1 MTDDLTTPGEA
12 AAVDANSPDA
22 HGSGGCCEGALV
34 ELEAYLDGE
43 LPPERLE
50 GIREHLADCFPC
62 TGRVSFEEQLRAIV
76 RRDCVD
82 SAPPSLLERIEQV
95 LAEDN

>member
-1 MTDDLTTPGEA
+1 MTDDLTDAGEPG
-12 AAVDANSPDA
+12 AVNADGPQG
-22 HGSGGCCEGALV
+22 HGPAGRCQGALI

-43 LPPERLE
+43 LPSERLE
-50 GIREHLADCFPC
+50 GIRDHLAECFPC

-95 LAEDN
+95 LAEDS